1 MGMTLNGAIAL
12 PDDAGPFS
20 PTRSVDS
27 ALGFSP
33 RPAGHSCRYLTYGG
47 SGFSLGTLDAATGS
61 VDRIP
66 VPLPRL
72 PTYAEAADY
81 VAFTQSPVVSAA
93 VLGESQ
99 LWVGTEAGS
108 LHVFELKQEPQLQLS
123 THAFTSLDSS
133 VLFIFPSYTILAES
147 QTQASFVSGRR
158 LDIVMGSSSGIVTI
172 ITGEMNSK
180 GGLQDP
186 STALQRA
193 RKVVDLED
201 KMEEEEEEEEDVVVE
216 GIEERDGEG
225 REVVPGEVKEE
236 NKGKEEE
243 GRESVKCITAVST
256 SGEDTVWCGYGK
268 KIVILRRS
276 NWMEVCRWDGCP
288 RGERDRWDMAQVV
301 KLVSSEQGVWS
312 ALSYSSSVTL
322 WDPDSLQRKL
332 HITCW

>member
-1 MGMTLNGAIAL
+1 MTLNGAVAL
-12 PDDAGPFS
+12 PDDTGPFS

-27 ALGFSP
+27 ALGLSP
-33 RPAGHSCRYLTYGG
+33 RPVGHSCRYLTYGG

-72 PTYAEAADY
+72 PTYAEATDY
-81 VAFTQSPVVSAA
+81 VAFAQSPVVSAA

-99 LWVGTEAGS
+99 VWVGTEAGS

-123 THAFTSLDSS
+123 THAFTSLDGS
-133 VLFIFPSYTILAES
+133 VLFIFPSYSGLAES
-147 QTQASFVSGRR
+147 QTEASFISGRR
-158 LDIVMGSSSGIVTI
+158 LDIVMGSSSGIVTVI
-172 ITGEMNSK
+172 SGEMNPK
-180 GGLQDP
+180 RELRDP
-186 STALQRA
+186 SSALQRA
-193 RKVVDLED
+193 RKVVYLED
-201 KMEEEEEEEEDVVVE
+201 KMEEEEEEEEEDVVVE

-225 REVVPGEVKEE
+225 REVIPGEMKE

-243 GRESVKCITAVST
+243 GKRSVNCITAVSM

-288 RGERDRWDMAQVV
+288 RGERIRRDKAQVV

-322 WDPDSLQRKL
+322 WDADSLQQKL
-332 HITCW
+332 HITC